1 MKKRVKLQHFSL
13 HTLYYLKNLYFCGM
27 KTNIYIQKRWWNLAL
42 TVLAVIIICISIQYT
57 SRLVNRFA
65 AQETKQI
72 EMWAEA
78 VQSHAELMNYT
89 KVFFNEVSEQE
100 QKRVQLLAKAY
111 ESFLEAGPEEN
122 TSIYLDIIQSNIS
135 IPVVITDNS
144 AKIDLS
150 INLPEHLKDKTKFD
164 EEMMS
169 EFSVYQPIKI
179 DLFGKTKWLFYNES
193 LIYTELKGVLDDL
206 FTLFINDVTDNA
218 VGAPVIIMDSIDN
231 TVLAY
236 GNLDSIKMKDPKYV
250 ENQIHTM
257 QEENYPIKV
266 NYLDDNKVYIY
277 YRRSDLL
284 MQMRYFPLVQML
296 IFGLFVLLAYL
307 LFSYVRRSEQNQV
320 WAGMAKETAHQIGT
334 PLSSLMGWIELLK
347 MEEKP
352 FVGTAEMEY
361 DIDRLNTI
369 TERFSKIGSIP
380 TLEPTDVVASV
391 DKTMK
396 YLQRRFSSKFEF
408 DVQLPVREIVIPL
421 NAALFSWVLENLTK
435 NAIDAM
441 TDKGKITVE
450 LTEDDS
456 NVFLDISDTGKGLPR
471 SMYKQIFKPG
481 YTSKKRG
488 WGLGLSLAKRIIE
501 NYHKGKIFVKNSVM
515 GQGTTF
521 RIILKK

>member
-1 MKKRVKLQHFSL
+1 
-13 HTLYYLKNLYFCGM
+13 M
-27 KTNIYIQKRWWNLAL
+27 KTNIYIRKRWWNLAL
-42 TVLAVIIICISIQYT
+42 TVLAVIIICVSVQYT
-57 SRLVNRFA
+57 SRLVKRFA
-65 AQETKQI
+65 SQETKQI

-111 ESFLEAGPEEN
+111 ESFLEAKPEEN

-144 AKIDLS
+144 RKIDLS
-150 INLPEHLKDKTKFD
+150 INLPEHLKDKTTFD
-164 EEMMS
+164 EEMTR
-169 EFSVYQPIKI
+169 EFNVYQPIKI
-179 DLFGKTKWLFYNES
+179 DLFGKTKWLFYKES
-193 LIYTELKGVLDDL
+193 LIFTELKGVLDDL
-206 FTLFINDVTDNA
+206 FNLFITDVTDNA

-236 GNLDSIKMKDPKYV
+236 GNLDSIKMKDQQYV
-250 ENQIHTM
+250 ENQIRTM

-284 MQMRYFPLVQML
+284 LQMRYFPLVQML
-296 IFGLFVLLAYL
+296 IFGLFVFLGYL

-352 FVGTAEMEY
+352 FVGTTEMEN

-380 TLEPTDVVASV
+380 TLEKTDVVASV

-450 LTEDDS
+450 LTEDDG
-456 NVFLDISDTGKGLPR
+456 NVFIDISDTGKGLPR
-471 SMYKQIFKPG
+471 SMYKEIFKPG

-501 NYHKGKIFVKNSVM
+501 DYHKGKIFVKSSVQ
-515 GQGTTF
+515 GQGSTF

>member
-1 MKKRVKLQHFSL
+1 
-13 HTLYYLKNLYFCGM
+13 
-27 KTNIYIQKRWWNLAL
+27 
-42 TVLAVIIICISIQYT
+42 VLAVIIITISIYYT
-57 SRLVNRFA
+57 NRLVKRFA
-65 AQETKQI
+65 AQESKQI

-89 KVFFNEVSEQE
+89 KVFFNEVGEQE

-111 ESFLEAGPEEN
+111 ESFLEASPEEN

-164 EEMMS
+164 REMME

-179 DLFGKTKWLFYNES
+179 DLFGKTKWLYYKES
-193 LIYTELKGVLDDL
+193 LIFTELKDVLDGL
-206 FTLFINDVTDNA
+206 FELFINDVTDNA
-218 VGAPVIIMDSIDN
+218 VGAPVIIIDSTDN
-231 TVLAY
+231 SVLAY
-236 GNLDSIKMKDPKYV
+236 GNLDSIKMQDKKYV
-250 ENQIHTM
+250 ENQIYTM
-257 QEENYPIKV
+257 QEECVPIKV

-277 YRRSDLL
+277 YRQSDLL
-284 MQMRYFPLVQML
+284 LQMRYFPLVQIL
-296 IFGLFVLLAYL
+296 IFGLFILLAYL
-307 LFSYVRRSEQNQV
+307 MFSYVRRSEQNQV

-334 PLSSLMGWIELLK
+334 PLSSLMGWVELLK

-352 FVGTAEMEY
+352 FIGTSEMEI
-361 DIDRLNTI
+361 DIDRLKTI

-380 TLEPTDVVASV
+380 TLENTDVVAVV

-396 YLQRRFSSKFEF
+396 YMQHRFSSKFEF

-441 TDKGKITVE
+441 SDKGKITVE
-450 LTEDDS
+450 LTEDDG
-456 NVFLDISDTGKGLPR
+456 NVFIDISDTGKGLPR
-471 SMYKQIFKPG
+471 SMYKQIFQPG

-501 NYHKGKIFVKNSVM
+501 NYHKGKIFVKNSVV

>member
-1 MKKRVKLQHFSL
+1 
-13 HTLYYLKNLYFCGM
+13 
-27 KTNIYIQKRWWNLAL
+27 
-42 TVLAVIIICISIQYT
+42 
-57 SRLVNRFA
+57 
-65 AQETKQI
+65 
-72 EMWAEA
+72 
-78 VQSHAELMNYT
+78 
-89 KVFFNEVSEQE
+89 
-100 QKRVQLLAKAY
+100 
-111 ESFLEAGPEEN
+111 
-122 TSIYLDIIQSNIS
+122 
-135 IPVVITDNS
+135 
-144 AKIDLS
+144 
-150 INLPEHLKDKTKFD
+150 
-164 EEMMS
+164 
-169 EFSVYQPIKI
+169 
-179 DLFGKTKWLFYNES
+179 
-193 LIYTELKGVLDDL
+193 
-206 FTLFINDVTDNA
+206 
-218 VGAPVIIMDSIDN
+218 
-231 TVLAY
+231 
-236 GNLDSIKMKDPKYV
+236 
-250 ENQIHTM
+250 
-257 QEENYPIKV
+257 
-266 NYLDDNKVYIY
+266 
-277 YRRSDLL
+277 

-369 TERFSKIGSIP
+369 TERFTKIGSIP

-501 NYHKGKIFVKNSVM
+501 NYHKGKIFVKNSV
-515 GQGTTF
+515 T
-521 RIILKK
+521 

>member
-1 MKKRVKLQHFSL
+1 
-13 HTLYYLKNLYFCGM
+13 M

-42 TVLAVIIICISIQYT
+42 AVLAVIIISISIYYT
-57 SRLVNRFA
+57 NHLVKRFA
-65 AQETKQI
+65 AQESKQI

-111 ESFLEAGPEEN
+111 ESFLEAKPEEN
-122 TSIYLDIIQSNIS
+122 TTIYLEIIQSNIS

-144 AKIDLS
+144 RNIDLS
-150 INLPEHLKDKTKFD
+150 INLPEHLKDKEKFD
-164 EEMMS
+164 EEMMK
-169 EFSVYQPIKI
+169 EFNVYQPIKI

-206 FTLFINDVTDNA
+206 FKLFINDVTDNA
-218 VGAPVIIMDSIDN
+218 VGAPVIIMDSTEN
-231 TVLAY
+231 SVLAF
-236 GNLDSIKMKDPKYV
+236 GNLDSIKMKDPKFV

-257 QEENYPIKV
+257 QLENYPIKV
-266 NYLDDNKVYIY
+266 NYIDNNKVYIY

-284 MQMRYFPLVQML
+284 LQMRYFPLVQIL

-352 FVGTAEMEY
+352 FVGTAEMEI

-369 TERFSKIGSIP
+369 TERFSKIGSTP
-380 TLEPTDVVASV
+380 TLEPTDVVTTV

-396 YLQRRFSSKFEF
+396 YLQHRFSSKFEF
-408 DVQLPVREIVIPL
+408 DIQLPVREIVIPL

-441 TDKGKITVE
+441 ADKGKLTVE
-450 LTEDDS
+450 LTEDDA
-456 NVFLDISDTGKGLPR
+456 NVFIDISDTGKGLSR
-471 SMYKQIFKPG
+471 TMYKQIFKPG

-501 NYHKGKIFVKNSVM
+501 NYHKGKIFVKNSVA

>member
-1 MKKRVKLQHFSL
+1 
-13 HTLYYLKNLYFCGM
+13 M
-27 KTNIYIQKRWWNLAL
+27 KTNIYIINKRWKF
-42 TVLAVIIICISIQYT
+42 VLAILAILIISASLYYT
-57 SRLVNRFA
+57 NNLVRRFA
-65 AQETKQI
+65 RQESKQI

-78 VQSHAELMNYT
+78 VQSHVDLMNYT
-89 KVFFNEVSEQE
+89 ETFFAEVSEQE
-100 QKRVQLLAKAY
+100 EKRVQLLAKAY
-111 ESFLEAGPEEN
+111 ESFLDADPTEN
-122 TSIYLDIIQSNIS
+122 TSIYLEIIQSNIS
-135 IPVVITDNS
+135 IPVVITDNNKNI
-144 AKIDLS
+144 ALS
-150 INLPEHLKDKTKFD
+150 INMPEHLKDKRIFD
-164 EEMMS
+164 DEMQQ
-169 EFSVYQPIKI
+169 EFNVYQPIKI
-179 DLFGKTKWLFYNES
+179 DLYGKTEWLFYKES
-193 LIYTELKGVLDDL
+193 LIYTELKGVLNDL
-206 FTLFINDVTDNA
+206 FALFFNDVTDNA
-218 VGAPVIIMDSIDN
+218 VGAPVIIVDSADN
-231 TVLAY
+231 RMLTY

-250 ENQIHTM
+250 ENQISIM
-257 QEENYPIKV
+257 QNQNIPIKV
-266 NYLDDNKVYIY
+266 GYLDDNKAYIY
-277 YRRSDLL
+277 YRGSDLL
-284 MQMRYFPLVQML
+284 AQMTYYPLIQILV
-296 IFGLFVLLAYL
+296 FALFIVFAYL

-352 FVGTAEMEY
+352 FVGTTEMEH

-391 DKTMK
+391 DKTMR

-408 DVQLPVREIVIPL
+408 DIQLPVREIVIPL
-421 NAALFSWVLENLTK
+421 NAALFGWVLENLTK

-450 LTEDDS
+450 LTEDAS
-456 NVFLDISDTGKGLPR
+456 NVYIDLSDTGKGIPR
-471 SMYKQIFKPG
+471 NMQKQIFSPG

-501 NYHKGKIFVKNSVM
+501 DYHRGKIFVKSSVA

>member
-1 MKKRVKLQHFSL
+1 
-13 HTLYYLKNLYFCGM
+13 M
-27 KTNIYIQKRWWNLAL
+27 KTNIYIQKRWGNWAIA
-42 TVLAVIIICISIQYT
+42 VLAVVIISISIYYT
-57 SRLVNRFA
+57 NLLVNRFA
-65 AQETKQI
+65 AQESKQI

-111 ESFLEAGPEEN
+111 ESFLEAGPDEN
-122 TSIYLDIIQSNIS
+122 TSIYLEIIQSNIS

-144 AKIDLS
+144 RNIDLS
-150 INLPEHLKDKTKFD
+150 INLPEHLKGKTKLDD
-164 EEMMS
+164 EMLR
-169 EFSVYQPIKI
+169 EFNIYQPIKI

-206 FTLFINDVTDNA
+206 FKLFINDVTDNA
-218 VGAPVIIMDSIDN
+218 VGAPVIIMDSTEN
-231 TVLAY
+231 SVLAY
-236 GNLDSIKMKDPKYV
+236 GNLDSIKMKDQKYV
-250 ENQIHTM
+250 ENQIRVM
-257 QEENYPIKV
+257 QTENFPIKV
-266 NYLDDNKVYIY
+266 NYIDNNKVYIY

-284 MQMRYFPLVQML
+284 MQMRYFPLVQIF
-296 IFGLFVLLAYL
+296 IFGLFVFFAYL

-347 MEEKP
+347 LEEKP
-352 FVGTAEMEY
+352 FVGTAEMEN

-380 TLEPTDVVASV
+380 TLEPTNVVASV

-441 TDKGKITVE
+441 TDKGKLTVE

-456 NVFLDISDTGKGLPR
+456 SVFIDISDTGKGLPR

-501 NYHKGKIFVKNSVM
+501 NYHKGKIFVKNSVA

-521 RIILKK
+521 RIVLKK

>member
-1 MKKRVKLQHFSL
+1 
-13 HTLYYLKNLYFCGM
+13 M
-27 KTNIYIQKRWWNLAL
+27 KTNIYIRKRWWNLAL
-42 TVLAVIIICISIQYT
+42 TVLAVIIICVSVQYT
-57 SRLVNRFA
+57 SRLAKRFA

-111 ESFLEAGPEEN
+111 ESFLEAKPEEN

-135 IPVVITDNS
+135 IPVVITDNNR
-144 AKIDLS
+144 KIDLS
-150 INLPEHLKDKTKFD
+150 INLPEHLKDKTTFD
-164 EEMMS
+164 DDMIR
-169 EFSVYQPIKI
+169 EFNVYQPIKI
-179 DLFGKTKWLFYNES
+179 DLFGKTKWLFYKES

-206 FTLFINDVTDNA
+206 FNLFITDVTDNA

-236 GNLDSIKMKDPKYV
+236 GNLDSIKMKDSQYV
-250 ENQIHTM
+250 ENQIRTM

-284 MQMRYFPLVQML
+284 LQMRYFPLIQML
-296 IFGLFVLLAYL
+296 IFGLFVFLGYL

-352 FVGTAEMEY
+352 FVGTAEMEN

-369 TERFSKIGSIP
+369 TERFSKVGSIP
-380 TLEPTDVVASV
+380 TLENTDVVASV

-408 DVQLPVREIVIPL
+408 NVQLPVREIVIPL

-450 LTEDDS
+450 LTEDDD
-456 NVFLDISDTGKGLPR
+456 NVFVDISDTGKGLPH

-501 NYHKGKIFVKNSVM
+501 DYHKGKIFVKNSIQ

>member
-1 MKKRVKLQHFSL
+1 MK
-13 HTLYYLKNLYFCGM
+13 N
-27 KTNIYIQKRWWNLAL
+27 NIYIRKKWWNLAL
-42 TVLAVIIICISIQYT
+42 SALAIVIITISLSYT
-57 SRLVNRFA
+57 NHLVTRFA
-65 AQETKQI
+65 SQESKQI

-89 KVFFNEVSEQE
+89 KGFFNEVSEQE

-111 ESFLEAGPEEN
+111 ESFLDASPNEN
-122 TSIYLDIIQSNIS
+122 TSIYLEIIQSNIS
-135 IPVVITDNS
+135 IPVVITDDS
-144 AKIDLS
+144 RKISLS
-150 INLPEHLKDKTKFD
+150 VNLPEHLQGKTTFD
-164 EEMMS
+164 DEMQN
-169 EFSVYQPIKI
+169 EFTHYQPIKI
-179 DLFGKTKWLFYNES
+179 DLFGKTEWLFYNES
-193 LIYTELKGVLDDL
+193 LIYEELKGVLDDL
-206 FTLFINDVTDNA
+206 FRLFINDVTDNA
-218 VGAPVIIMDSIDN
+218 VGAPVIIMDSTEN
-231 TVLAY
+231 AVLAY
-236 GNLDSIKMKDPKYV
+236 GNLDSTKMHDPLFV
-250 ENQIHTM
+250 EHQIHTM
-257 QEENYPIKV
+257 QEENFPIKV
-266 NYLDDNKVYIY
+266 NYLDNNKIYIY

-284 MQMRYFPLVQML
+284 SQMRYFPIVQILV
-296 IFGLFVLLAYL
+296 FGLFVFLAYL
-307 LFSYVRRSEQNQV
+307 MFSYVRRSEQNQV

-334 PLSSLMGWIELLK
+334 PLSSLMGWVELLK

-352 FVGTAEMEY
+352 FVGTSEMEY

-380 TLEPTDVVASV
+380 TLDRTNVVAAV

-396 YLQRRFSSKFEF
+396 YLQHRFSSKFEF

-421 NAALFSWVLENLTK
+421 NAALFSWVLENITK

-441 TDKGKITVE
+441 EDKGKISVE

-456 NVFLDISDTGKGLPR
+456 NVYIDISDTGKGLPR

-501 NYHKGKIFVKNSVM
+501 DYHKGKIFVKNSVL

-521 RIILKK
+521 RIVLKK

>member
-1 MKKRVKLQHFSL
+1 
-13 HTLYYLKNLYFCGM
+13 M
-27 KTNIYIQKRWWNLAL
+27 KTNIYIRKRWWSLAL
-42 TVLAVIIICISIQYT
+42 TVLAVIIICVSVQYT
-57 SRLVNRFA
+57 SRLVKRFA

-111 ESFLEAGPEEN
+111 ESFLEAKPEEN
-122 TSIYLDIIQSNIS
+122 TSIYLEIIQSNIS
-135 IPVVITDNS
+135 IPVVITDYS
-144 AKIDLS
+144 KKIDLS
-150 INLPEHLKDKTKFD
+150 INMPEHLKDKTRFD
-164 EEMMS
+164 EEMMQ
-169 EFSVYQPIKI
+169 EFSAYQPIKI
-179 DLFGKTKWLFYNES
+179 DLFGKTKWLFYKES

-206 FTLFINDVTDNA
+206 FALFINDVTDNA
-218 VGAPVIIMDSIDN
+218 VGAPVIIIDSTEN
-231 TVLAY
+231 SVLAY

-250 ENQIHTM
+250 ENQIQAM

-284 MQMRYFPLVQML
+284 LQMRYFPMVQML

-347 MEEKP
+347 LEEKP
-352 FVGTAEMEY
+352 FVGTAEMEN

-421 NAALFSWVLENLTK
+421 NAALFGWVLENLTK

-450 LTEDDS
+450 MTEDDAE
-456 NVFLDISDTGKGLPR
+456 VYIDISDTGKGLPR

-501 NYHKGKIFVKNSVM
+501 DYHKGKIFVKNSVV

>member
-1 MKKRVKLQHFSL
+1 
-13 HTLYYLKNLYFCGM
+13 M
-27 KTNIYIQKRWWNLAL
+27 KTNIYTRKRWWNLAL
-42 TVLAVIIICISIQYT
+42 TVLAVIIISVSIQYT
-57 SRLVNRFA
+57 SRLVKRFA
-65 AQETKQI
+65 EQESKQI

-111 ESFLEAGPEEN
+111 ESFLEAGPDEN

-144 AKIDLS
+144 ANIDLA
-150 INLPEHLKDKTKFD
+150 INLPEHLKDKTRFD
-164 EEMMS
+164 EEMTN
-169 EFSVYQPIKI
+169 EFSAYQPIKI
-179 DLFGKTKWLFYNES
+179 DLFGKTKWLFYKES

-206 FTLFINDVTDNA
+206 FALFINDVTDNA
-218 VGAPVIIMDSIDN
+218 VGAPVIIIDSTDN
-231 TVLAY
+231 SVLAY
-236 GNLDSIKMKDPKYV
+236 GNLDSIKMKDPEFVK
-250 ENQIHTM
+250 NQIHAM
-257 QEENYPIKV
+257 QEDCYPIKV

-284 MQMRYFPLVQML
+284 MQMRYFPLVQIL

-334 PLSSLMGWIELLK
+334 PLSSLMGWVELLK
-347 MEEKP
+347 LEEKP

-380 TLEPTDVVASV
+380 TLEQTDVVAIIS
-391 DKTMK
+391 KTMK
-396 YLQRRFSSKFEF
+396 YLQHRFSSKFEF

-421 NAALFSWVLENLTK
+421 NAALFNWVLENLTK

-456 NVFLDISDTGKGLPR
+456 NVFIDISDTGKGLPR
-471 SMYKQIFKPG
+471 SMYKEIFNPG

-501 NYHKGKIFVKNSVM
+501 NYHKGKIFVKNSVLN
-515 GQGTTF
+515 QGTTF
-521 RIILKK
+521 RIVLKK

>member
-1 MKKRVKLQHFSL
+1 
-13 HTLYYLKNLYFCGM
+13 M
-27 KTNIYIQKRWWNLAL
+27 KTNIYMRKRWWNLAL
-42 TVLAVIIICISIQYT
+42 AVLAVILITASIYYT
-57 SRLVNRFA
+57 NRLVKRFA
-65 AQETKQI
+65 AQESKQI

-89 KVFFNEVSEQE
+89 KVFFNEVGEQE

-144 AKIDLS
+144 KKIDLS
-150 INLPEHLKDKTKFD
+150 INLPEHLKDKTSFD
-164 EEMMS
+164 KEMMD
-169 EFSVYQPIKI
+169 EFSIYQPIKI
-179 DLFGKTKWLFYNES
+179 DLFGKTKWLYYKES
-193 LIYTELKGVLDDL
+193 LIFTELKGVLDDL
-206 FTLFINDVTDNA
+206 FALFINDVTDNA
-218 VGAPVIIMDSIDN
+218 VGAPVIIIDSTDN
-231 TVLAY
+231 SVLAY
-236 GNLDSIKMKDPKYV
+236 GNLDSIKMKDTQYV

-257 QEENYPIKV
+257 REECVPIKV
-266 NYLDDNKVYIY
+266 NYLDDNKIYVY

-284 MQMRYFPLVQML
+284 MQMRYFPLVQIL

-307 LFSYVRRSEQNQV
+307 MFSYVRRSEQNQV

-334 PLSSLMGWIELLK
+334 PLSSLMGWVELLK

-352 FVGTAEMEY
+352 FIGTTEMEI
-361 DIDRLNTI
+361 DIDRLKTI

-380 TLEPTDVVASV
+380 TLEKTDVVGIV

-396 YLQRRFSSKFEF
+396 YMQHRFSSKFEF

-421 NAALFSWVLENLTK
+421 NPALFSWVLENLTK

-441 TDKGKITVE
+441 SDKGKITIE
-450 LTEDDS
+450 LTEDDD
-456 NVFLDISDTGKGLPR
+456 NVFIDISDTGKGLPR
-471 SMYKQIFKPG
+471 SMYKQIFQPG

-501 NYHKGKIFVKNSVM
+501 NYHKGKIFVKNSVV
-515 GQGTTF
+515 GQGSTF

>member
-1 MKKRVKLQHFSL
+1 MKS
-13 HTLYYLKNLYFCGM
+13 
-27 KTNIYIQKRWWNLAL
+27 NIYIQKRWWNLAL
-42 TVLAVIIICISIQYT
+42 AVLAVIIITISILYT
-57 SRLVNRFA
+57 NRLVNRFA
-65 AQETKQI
+65 DQESKQI
-72 EMWAEA
+72 KTWAEA
-78 VQSHAELMNYT
+78 VQSHADLMNYT
-89 KVFFNEVSEQE
+89 KKFFEEVGDQE
-100 QKRVQLLAKAY
+100 EKRVQLLAKAY
-111 ESFLEAGPEEN
+111 ESFLEATPDEN
-122 TSIYLDIIQSNIS
+122 ISIYLDIIQSNIS
-135 IPVVITDNS
+135 IPVVITDENR
-144 AKIDLS
+144 KINLS
-150 INLPEHLKDKTKFD
+150 VNLPEHLKDKQTFD
-164 EEMMS
+164 EEMEQ
-169 EFSVYQPIKI
+169 EFSLYPAIKI
-179 DLFGKTKWLFYNES
+179 DLFGKTEWLFYKES

-206 FTLFINDVTDNA
+206 FNIFIKDVTANA
-218 VGAPVIIMDSIDN
+218 VGAPVIIFDSTDN
-231 TVLAY
+231 KVLAF
-236 GNLDSIKMKDPKYV
+236 GNLDSIKMKDPQFVKD
-250 ENQIHTM
+250 QIKTM
-257 QEENYPIKV
+257 QEECKSIKV
-266 NYLDDNKVYIY
+266 NYLDENEVYIY

-284 MQMRYFPLVQML
+284 LQMRYFPMVQIV
-296 IFGLFVLLAYL
+296 IFGLFALLAYL

-352 FVGTAEMEY
+352 FVGTSEMEN

-369 TERFSKIGSIP
+369 TERFSKIGSTP
-380 TLEPTDVVASV
+380 TLEPTDVVATV

-396 YLQRRFSSKFEF
+396 YLQHRFSSKFEF

-456 NVFLDISDTGKGLPR
+456 NVFVDITDTGKGLPR

-501 NYHKGKIFVKNSVM
+501 NYHKGKIFVKNSVV

-521 RIILKK
+521 RIVLKNKNKTKR

>member
-1 MKKRVKLQHFSL
+1 MKS
-13 HTLYYLKNLYFCGM
+13 
-27 KTNIYIQKRWWNLAL
+27 NIYIQKRWWNLAL
-42 TVLAVIIICISIQYT
+42 TVLAVIIITISVYYINH
-57 SRLVNRFA
+57 LVKRFA
-65 AQETKQI
+65 AQESKQI
-72 EMWAEA
+72 KMWAEA
-78 VQSHAELMNYT
+78 VESHAQLMNYT

-100 QKRVQLLAKAY
+100 EKRVQLLAKAY
-111 ESFLEAGPEEN
+111 NSFLDADKNEN

-135 IPVVITDNS
+135 IPVVITDEYGNV
-144 AKIDLS
+144 ALKV
-150 INLPEHLKDKTKFD
+150 NMPEHLKDKTTFD
-164 EEMMS
+164 VEMS
-169 EFSVYQPIKI
+169 EEFSLYKPIEI
-179 DLFGKTKWLFYNES
+179 DLFGKKEWLYYKES
-193 LIYTELKGVLDDL
+193 LIYTELQGVLDDL
-206 FTLFINDVTDNA
+206 FKLFINDVTDNA
-218 VGAPVIIMDSIDN
+218 VGAPVIIIDSTN
-231 TVLAY
+231 NNVLAF
-236 GNLDSIKMKDPKYV
+236 GNLDTEKMKDTKYV
-250 ENQIHTM
+250 EDQILEMRSENQ
-257 QEENYPIKV
+257 PIIV
-266 NYLDDNKVYIY
+266 DYIDNNKVYIY
-277 YRRSDLL
+277 YRSSDLL
-284 MQMRYFPLVQML
+284 LQMKYFPIVQ
-296 IFGLFVLLAYL
+296 IIVYALFIMLAYL

-334 PLSSLMGWIELLK
+334 PLSSLMGWVELLK

-352 FVGTAEMEY
+352 FVGTSEMEY

-369 TERFSKIGSIP
+369 TERFSKIGSTP

-441 TDKGKITVE
+441 SDKGKITVE
-450 LTEDDS
+450 LTESDA
-456 NVFLDISDTGKGLPR
+456 NVFIDISDTGKGLPR

-501 NYHKGKIFVKNSVM
+501 NYHKGKIFVKNSVI

>member
-1 MKKRVKLQHFSL
+1 
-13 HTLYYLKNLYFCGM
+13 M
-27 KTNIYIQKRWWNLAL
+27 KTNIYTRKKWWNLAL
-42 TVLAVIIICISIQYT
+42 TVLAVMIISISIHYT
-57 SRLVNRFA
+57 SRLVKRFA

-89 KVFFNEVSEQE
+89 KIFFNEVSEQE

-111 ESFLEAGPEEN
+111 ESFLEAKPDEN

-135 IPVVITDNS
+135 IPVVITDKS
-144 AKIDLS
+144 ARIDLS
-150 INLPEHLKDKTKFD
+150 INLPEHLKEKTRFD
-164 EEMMS
+164 DEMIK

-179 DLFGKTKWLFYNES
+179 DLFGKTKWLFYKES
-193 LIYTELKGVLDDL
+193 LIYSELKNVLDDL

-218 VGAPVIIMDSIDN
+218 VGAPVIIIDSTDN
-231 TVLAY
+231 SVLAY
-236 GNLDSIKMKDPKYV
+236 GNLDPIKMKDPKYV
-250 ENQIHTM
+250 DEQIHTM
-257 QEENYPIKV
+257 QIENYPIKV

-284 MQMRYFPLVQML
+284 LQMRYFPLVQML

-334 PLSSLMGWIELLK
+334 PLSSLMGWVELLK
-347 MEEKP
+347 TEEKP
-352 FVGTAEMEY
+352 FVGTTEMEN

-380 TLEPTDVVASV
+380 TLEMTDVVTSV
-391 DKTMK
+391 DKTMR

-408 DVQLPVREIVIPL
+408 DIQLPVRKIVIPL

-450 LTEDDS
+450 ITEDDS
-456 NVFLDISDTGKGLPR
+456 NVFIDISDTGKGLPR

-501 NYHKGKIFVKNSVM
+501 DYHKGKIFVRNSVI

>member
-1 MKKRVKLQHFSL
+1 
-13 HTLYYLKNLYFCGM
+13 M
-27 KTNIYIQKRWWNLAL
+27 KTNIYIRKRWWNLAL
-42 TVLAVIIICISIQYT
+42 AVLAVLIITISIQYT
-57 SRLVNRFA
+57 SRLVKHFA

-111 ESFLEAGPEEN
+111 ESFLEARPDEN

-144 AKIDLS
+144 RNIDLS
-150 INLPEHLKDKTKFD
+150 INMPEHLKDKTRFD
-164 EEMMS
+164 EEMIR
-169 EFSVYQPIKI
+169 EFNVYQPIKI
-179 DLFGKTKWLFYNES
+179 DLFGKTKWLFYKES
-193 LIYTELKGVLDDL
+193 LIYSELKGVLDDL
-206 FTLFINDVTDNA
+206 FNLFITDVTDNA

-236 GNLDSIKMKDPKYV
+236 GNLDSIKMKNPQYV
-250 ENQIHTM
+250 ENQIRAM
-257 QEENYPIKV
+257 QADNYPIKV

-277 YRRSDLL
+277 YRGSDLL
-284 MQMRYFPLVQML
+284 LQMRYFPLVQML

-334 PLSSLMGWIELLK
+334 PLSSLMGWVELLK
-347 MEEKP
+347 IEEKP

-380 TLEPTDVVASV
+380 TLESTDVVAAV

-396 YLQRRFSSKFEF
+396 YLQRRFSAKFEF
-408 DVQLPVREIVIPL
+408 DIQLPVREIVIPL

-450 LTEDDS
+450 MTEDDS
-456 NVFLDISDTGKGLPR
+456 SVFIDISDTGKGMPR

-501 NYHKGKIFVKNSVM
+501 DYHKGKIFVKNSVT

>member
-1 MKKRVKLQHFSL
+1 MK
-13 HTLYYLKNLYFCGM
+13 N
-27 KTNIYIQKRWWNLAL
+27 NIYSQKRWWNLAL
-42 TVLAVIIICISIQYT
+42 TVLAVIIITISIYYT
-57 SRLVNRFA
+57 NRLVKRFA
-65 AQETKQI
+65 AQESKQI

-89 KVFFNEVSEQE
+89 KVFFNEVGEQE

-111 ESFLEAGPEEN
+111 ESFLEASPEEN

-150 INLPEHLKDKTKFD
+150 INLPDHLKDKTKFD
-164 EEMMS
+164 KEMME
-169 EFSVYQPIKI
+169 EFSIYQPIKI
-179 DLFGKTKWLFYNES
+179 DLFGKTKWLYYKES
-193 LIYTELKGVLDDL
+193 LIFTELKEVLDGL
-206 FTLFINDVTDNA
+206 FELFINDVTDNA
-218 VGAPVIIMDSIDN
+218 VGAPVIIIDSTDN
-231 TVLAY
+231 SVLAY
-236 GNLDSIKMKDPKYV
+236 GNLDSIKMKDRKYV
-250 ENQIHTM
+250 ENQIYTM
-257 QEENYPIKV
+257 QEECVPIKV
-266 NYLDDNKVYIY
+266 NYLDDNKIYIY
-277 YRRSDLL
+277 YRQSDLL
-284 MQMRYFPLVQML
+284 MQMRYFPLVQIL
-296 IFGLFVLLAYL
+296 IFGLFALLAYL
-307 LFSYVRRSEQNQV
+307 MFSYIRRSEQNQV

-334 PLSSLMGWIELLK
+334 PLSSLMGWVELLK

-352 FVGTAEMEY
+352 FIGTSEMEI
-361 DIDRLNTI
+361 DIDRLKTI

-380 TLEPTDVVASV
+380 TLERTDVVAVV
-391 DKTMK
+391 DKTMR
-396 YLQRRFSSKFEF
+396 YMQHRFSSKFEF

-441 TDKGKITVE
+441 SDKGKVTVE
-450 LTEDDS
+450 LTEDDG
-456 NVFLDISDTGKGLPR
+456 NVFIDISDTGKGLPR
-471 SMYKQIFKPG
+471 SMYKQIFQPG

-501 NYHKGKIFVKNSVM
+501 NYHKGKIFVKSSVV

>member
-1 MKKRVKLQHFSL
+1 
-13 HTLYYLKNLYFCGM
+13 M
-27 KTNIYIQKRWWNLAL
+27 KTNIYIRKRWWNLAL
-42 TVLAVIIICISIQYT
+42 AVLAVLIITISIQYT
-57 SRLVNRFA
+57 SRLVKHFA

-111 ESFLEAGPEEN
+111 ESFLEARPDEN

-144 AKIDLS
+144 RNIDLS
-150 INLPEHLKDKTKFD
+150 INMPEHLKDKTRFD
-164 EEMMS
+164 EEMIR
-169 EFSVYQPIKI
+169 EFNVYQPIKI
-179 DLFGKTKWLFYNES
+179 DLFGKTKWLFYKES
-193 LIYTELKGVLDDL
+193 LIYSELKGVLDDL
-206 FTLFINDVTDNA
+206 FNLFITDVTDNA

-236 GNLDSIKMKDPKYV
+236 GNLDSIKMKDPQYV
-250 ENQIHTM
+250 ENQIRAM
-257 QEENYPIKV
+257 QADNYPIKV

-277 YRRSDLL
+277 YRGSDLL
-284 MQMRYFPLVQML
+284 LQMRYFPLVQML

-334 PLSSLMGWIELLK
+334 PLSSLMGWVELLK
-347 MEEKP
+347 IEEKP

-380 TLEPTDVVASV
+380 TLESTDVVAAV

-396 YLQRRFSSKFEF
+396 YLQRRFSAKFEF
-408 DVQLPVREIVIPL
+408 DIQLPVREIVIPL

-450 LTEDDS
+450 MTEDDS
-456 NVFLDISDTGKGLPR
+456 SVFIDISDTGKGMPR

-501 NYHKGKIFVKNSVM
+501 DYHKGKIFVKNSVT

-521 RIILKK
+521 RIVLKK

>member
-1 MKKRVKLQHFSL
+1 MKS
-13 HTLYYLKNLYFCGM
+13 
-27 KTNIYIQKRWWNLAL
+27 NIYMQKRWWNLVL
-42 TVLAVIIICISIQYT
+42 IVLAVIIITISVYYT
-57 SRLVNRFA
+57 NHLVKRFA
-65 AQETKQI
+65 AQESKQI

-89 KVFFNEVSEQE
+89 KIFFNEVSEQE

-111 ESFLEAGPEEN
+111 ESFLEAKPEEN

-135 IPVVITDNS
+135 IPVVITDNT

-164 EEMMS
+164 EEMMK

-179 DLFGKTKWLFYNES
+179 DLFGKTKWLFYKES

-206 FTLFINDVTDNA
+206 FALFINDVTDNA
-218 VGAPVIIMDSIDN
+218 VGAPVIIIDSTEN
-231 TVLAY
+231 SVLAY
-236 GNLDSIKMKDPKYV
+236 GNLDSIKMKDSEFVK
-250 ENQIHTM
+250 NQIDKM
-257 QEENYPIKV
+257 QEECVPIKV
-266 NYLDDNKVYIY
+266 N

-284 MQMRYFPLVQML
+284 MQMRYFPLVQIL

-307 LFSYVRRSEQNQV
+307 MFSYVRRSEQNQV

-408 DVQLPVREIVIPL
+408 DIQLPVREIVIPL

-441 TDKGKITVE
+441 SDKGKITVE
-450 LTEDDS
+450 LTEDDNS
-456 NVFLDISDTGKGLPR
+456 VFIDISDTGKGLPR
-471 SMYKQIFKPG
+471 SMYKQIFQPG

-501 NYHKGKIFVKNSVM
+501 NYHKGKIFVKNSVT

-521 RIILKK
+521 RIVLKK

>member
-1 MKKRVKLQHFSL
+1 
-13 HTLYYLKNLYFCGM
+13 M
-27 KTNIYIQKRWWNLAL
+27 KTNIYIQKKRWKIALAI
-42 TVLAVIIICISIQYT
+42 LAIVIISISINYT
-57 SRLVNRFA
+57 NFLVKRFA
-65 AQETKQI
+65 EQESKQI

-89 KVFFNEVSEQE
+89 KGFFNEVSEQE

-111 ESFLEAGPEEN
+111 ESFLEAKPEEN
-122 TSIYLDIIQSNIS
+122 TSIYLEIIQSNIS

-144 AKIDLS
+144 RKIDLS
-150 INLPEHLKDKTKFD
+150 INLPEHLKDKERFD
-164 EEMMS
+164 EEMMK
-169 EFSVYQPIKI
+169 EFSIYQPIKI
-179 DLFGKTKWLFYNES
+179 DLFGKTEWLFYNES
-193 LIYTELKGVLDDL
+193 LIFTDLKGVLDDL
-206 FTLFINDVTDNA
+206 FRLFINDVTDNA
-218 VGAPVIIMDSIDN
+218 VGAPVIIIDSTEN
-231 TVLAY
+231 SVLAY
-236 GNLDSIKMKDPKYV
+236 GNLDSIKMKDPKFV
-250 ENQIHTM
+250 ENQILSM
-257 QEENYPIKV
+257 QEECVPIKV
-266 NYLDDNKVYIY
+266 NYIDNNKVYIY

-284 MQMRYFPLVQML
+284 LQMRYFPLVQIL

-352 FVGTAEMEY
+352 FIGTNEMEI

-369 TERFSKIGSIP
+369 TERFSKIGSTP
-380 TLEPTDVVASV
+380 TLEPTDVVATV

-396 YLQRRFSSKFEF
+396 YLQHRFSSKFEF
-408 DVQLPVREIVIPL
+408 DMQLPVREIVIPL

-441 TDKGKITVE
+441 ADKGKLTVE
-450 LTEDDS
+450 LTEDDA
-456 NVFLDISDTGKGLPR
+456 NVFIDISDTGKGLSR

-501 NYHKGKIFVKNSVM
+501 NYHKGKIFVKNSVA

-521 RIILKK
+521 RIVLKK

>member
-1 MKKRVKLQHFSL
+1 MK
-13 HTLYYLKNLYFCGM
+13 N
-27 KTNIYIQKRWWNLAL
+27 NIYSQKRWWNLAL
-42 TVLAVIIICISIQYT
+42 IVLAVIIITISIYYT
-57 SRLVNRFA
+57 NRLVKRFA
-65 AQETKQI
+65 AQESKQI

-89 KVFFNEVSEQE
+89 KVFFNEVGEQE

-144 AKIDLS
+144 TKINLS
-150 INLPEHLKDKTKFD
+150 INLPDHLKDKTKFD
-164 EEMMS
+164 REMME

-179 DLFGKTKWLFYNES
+179 DLFGKTKWLYYKES
-193 LIYTELKGVLDDL
+193 LIFTELKDVLDGL
-206 FTLFINDVTDNA
+206 FELFINDVTDNA
-218 VGAPVIIMDSIDN
+218 VGAPVIIIDSTDN
-231 TVLAY
+231 SVLAY
-236 GNLDSIKMKDPKYV
+236 GNLDSIKMKDKKYV

-257 QEENYPIKV
+257 QEECIPIKV
-266 NYLDDNKVYIY
+266 NYLDDNKIYIY
-277 YRRSDLL
+277 YRQSDLL
-284 MQMRYFPLVQML
+284 MQMRYFPLVQIL

-307 LFSYVRRSEQNQV
+307 MFSYVRRSEQNQV

-334 PLSSLMGWIELLK
+334 PLSSLMGWVELLK

-352 FVGTAEMEY
+352 FIGTSEMEI
-361 DIDRLNTI
+361 DIDRLKTI

-380 TLEPTDVVASV
+380 TLEKTDVVAVV
-391 DKTMK
+391 DKTMR
-396 YLQRRFSSKFEF
+396 YMQHRFSSKFEF

-441 TDKGKITVE
+441 SDKGKVTVE
-450 LTEDDS
+450 LTEDDDS
-456 NVFLDISDTGKGLPR
+456 VFIDISDTGKGLTR
-471 SMYKQIFKPG
+471 SMYNQIFQPG

-501 NYHKGKIFVKNSVM
+501 NYHKGKIFVKSSVV
-515 GQGTTF
+515 GQGTIF
-521 RIILKK
+521 RIVLKK